1 MGEKTF
7 PFPDADA
14 SLQLMEAETLF
25 YAVHNCSITKP
36 PKHICMATSG
46 LEEQI
51 QFQEEQIPTF
61 VRTRGGENKRLGSEE
76 QMGHTPSG
84 TAPTW
89 QMKAKRIVRVS
100 AGEWATRCVGGFYP
114 VSLIRQRSRL
124 EAFPS
129 SVRVHLTRPPP
140 THFYVF
146 CFFVPREPFSLSV
159 CVSEQRRPAL
169 RAPPGS

>member
-61 VRTRGGENKRLGSEE
+61 VRTRGGRIKGWVQRNKWDTPPQE
-76 QMGHTPSG
+76 Q
-84 TAPTW
+84 
-89 QMKAKRIVRVS
+89 
-100 AGEWATRCVGGFYP
+100 
-114 VSLIRQRSRL
+114 L
-124 EAFPS
+124 
-129 SVRVHLTRPPP
+129 
-140 THFYVF
+140 
-146 CFFVPREPFSLSV
+146 
-159 CVSEQRRPAL
+159 L
-169 RAPPGS
+169 RGK